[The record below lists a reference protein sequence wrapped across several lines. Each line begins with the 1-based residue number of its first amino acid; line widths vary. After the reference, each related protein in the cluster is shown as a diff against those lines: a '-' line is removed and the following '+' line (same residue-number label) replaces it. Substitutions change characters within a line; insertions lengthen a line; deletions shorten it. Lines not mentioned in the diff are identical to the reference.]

1 MNGVHP
7 DFRPPLPTPL
17 PEGRGDRFETR
28 TKLGA
33 RHRLPSPACGRGAGG
48 EGREGKRLITRTLS
62 RIASGLLLAG
72 FAQLAL
78 AFDLDQLS
86 EQLGKPE
93 VVRGSFVQE
102 KHLRAL
108 PQPLTSR
115 GTFVLARDHGLLW
128 LLERPLQQDYRID
141 DKGIA
146 RRTEQGWQFVA
157 QQSATAQQ
165 NRLFLAVLKGDSSGL
180 RQDFELSLSG
190 TADAWQLDLKP
201 RSVLLKQVFNA
212 IVIRGG
218 ELVQRI
224 ELQETQGDSTVL
236 RLEDNQADQSLSDTE
251 QHDFQS

>member
-1 MNGVHP
+1 MQSGKN
-7 DFRPPLPTPL
+7 LI
-17 PEGRGDRFETR
+17 
-28 TKLGA
+28 A
-33 RHRLPSPACGRGAGG
+33 RC
-48 EGREGKRLITRTLS
+48 IS
-62 RIASGLLLAG
+62 RIISGLLLAG
-72 FAQLAL
+72 LAQQAM

-86 EQLGKPE
+86 AQLGEPE
-93 VVRGSFVQE
+93 VVRGSFIQE

-115 GTFVLARDHGLLW
+115 GHFVLAKDHGLLW

-141 DKGIA
+141 AQGIA
-146 RRTEQGWQFVA
+146 RRSDQGWQFVA

-190 TADAWQLDLKP
+190 TAEAWQLDLTP
-201 RSVLLKQVFNA
+201 RSVLLKQVFKA
-212 IVIRGG
+212 IVINGG

-236 RLEDNQADQSLSDTE
+236 RLEDSQADQSLSDAE
-251 QHDFQS
+251 RHDFQS

>member
-1 MNGVHP
+1 MNRLLSAALAGV
-7 DFRPPLPTPL
+7 
-17 PEGRGDRFETR
+17 
-28 TKLGA
+28 A
-33 RHRLPSPACGRGAGG
+33 RMQS
-48 EGREGKRLITRTLS
+48 GKNLIARCIA
-62 RIASGLLLAG
+62 RIISGLLLAG
-72 FAQLAL
+72 LAQQAM

-86 EQLGKPE
+86 AQLGEPE
-93 VVRGSFVQE
+93 VVRGSFIQE

-115 GTFVLARDHGLLW
+115 GHFVLARDHGLLW

-141 DKGIA
+141 AQGIA
-146 RRTEQGWQFVA
+146 RRSEQGWQFVA

-190 TADAWQLDLKP
+190 TAEAWQLDLTP
-201 RSVLLKQVFNA
+201 RSVLLKQVFKA
-212 IVIRGG
+212 IVINGG

-236 RLEDNQADQSLSDTE
+236 RLEDSQADQSLSDAE
-251 QHDFQS
+251 RHDFQS

>member
-1 MNGVHP
+1 MNRLLSAALAGVARMQSGKNLIARCI
-7 DFRPPLPTPL
+7 FR
-17 PEGRGDRFETR
+17 
-28 TKLGA
+28 
-33 RHRLPSPACGRGAGG
+33 
-48 EGREGKRLITRTLS
+48 I
-62 RIASGLLLAG
+62 ISGLLLAG
-72 FAQLAL
+72 LAQQAM

-86 EQLGKPE
+86 AQLGEPE
-93 VVRGSFVQE
+93 VVRGSFIQE

-115 GTFVLARDHGLLW
+115 GHFVLAKDHGLLW

-141 DKGIA
+141 TQGIA
-146 RRTEQGWQFVA
+146 RRSEQGWQFVA

-190 TADAWQLDLKP
+190 TAEAWQLDLTP
-201 RSVLLKQVFNA
+201 RSVLLKQVFKA
-212 IVIRGG
+212 IVINGG

-236 RLEDNQADQSLSDTE
+236 RLEDSQADQSLSDAE
-251 QHDFQS
+251 RHDFQS

>member
-1 MNGVHP
+1 M
-7 DFRPPLPTPL
+7 
-17 PEGRGDRFETR
+17 
-28 TKLGA
+28 K
-33 RHRLPSPACGRGAGG
+33 RLLSPALAGIG
-48 EGREGKRLITRTLS
+48 CAARMKSGKHLIARYIS

-72 FAQLAL
+72 IAQLAM

-93 VVRGSFVQE
+93 VVRGSFIQE

-115 GTFVLARDHGLLW
+115 GRFVLAKDHGLLW

-141 DKGIA
+141 AQGIA
-146 RRTEQGWQFVA
+146 RRSEQGWQFVA

-190 TADAWQLDLKP
+190 TAEAWQLDLTP
-201 RSVLLKQVFNA
+201 RSVLLKQVFKA
-212 IVIRGG
+212 IVINGG

-236 RLEDNQADQSLSDTE
+236 RLEDNQADQSLSDAE
-251 QHDFQS
+251 RHDFQS

>member
-1 MNGVHP
+1 M
-7 DFRPPLPTPL
+7 
-17 PEGRGDRFETR
+17 
-28 TKLGA
+28 A
-33 RHRLPSPACGRGAGG
+33 R
-48 EGREGKRLITRTLS
+48 I
-62 RIASGLLLAG
+62 ISGLLLAG
-72 FAQLAL
+72 LAQQAM
-78 AFDLDQLS
+78 AFDLEQLS
-86 EQLGKPE
+86 AQLGEPE
-93 VVRGSFVQE
+93 VVRGSFIQE

-115 GTFVLARDHGLLW
+115 GHFVLAKDHGLLW

-141 DKGIA
+141 VQGIA
-146 RRTEQGWQFVA
+146 RRSEQGWQFVA

-190 TADAWQLDLKP
+190 TAEAWQLDLTP
-201 RSVLLKQVFNA
+201 RSVLLKQVFKA
-212 IVIRGG
+212 IVINGG

-236 RLEDNQADQSLSDTE
+236 RLEDSQADQSLSDAE

>member
-1 MNGVHP
+1 MNRLLSAALAGVARMQSGKNLIARCI
-7 DFRPPLPTPL
+7 FR
-17 PEGRGDRFETR
+17 
-28 TKLGA
+28 
-33 RHRLPSPACGRGAGG
+33 
-48 EGREGKRLITRTLS
+48 I
-62 RIASGLLLAG
+62 ISGLLLAG
-72 FAQLAL
+72 LAQQAM

-86 EQLGKPE
+86 AQLGEPE
-93 VVRGSFVQE
+93 VVRGSFIQE

-115 GTFVLARDHGLLW
+115 GHFVLAKDHGLLW

-141 DKGIA
+141 AQGIA
-146 RRTEQGWQFVA
+146 RRSEQGWQFVA

-190 TADAWQLDLKP
+190 TAEAWQLDLTP
-201 RSVLLKQVFNA
+201 RSVLLKQVFKA
-212 IVIRGG
+212 IVIKGG

-236 RLEDNQADQSLSDTE
+236 RLEDSQADQSLSDAE
-251 QHDFQS
+251 RHDFQS

>member
-1 MNGVHP
+1 MNGM
-7 DFRPPLPTPL
+7 PP
-17 PEGRGDRFETR
+17 
-28 TKLGA
+28 GA
-33 RHRLPSPACGRGAGG
+33 HRQSAGQG
-48 EGREGKRLITRTLS
+48 QRAARVKSGKSLIASYIS

-72 FAQLAL
+72 LAQLAM

-86 EQLGKPE
+86 KQLGGPE
-93 VVRGSFVQE
+93 VVRGHFIQE

-115 GTFVLARDHGLLW
+115 GTFVLAREHGLLW

-141 DKGIA
+141 DQGIA

-190 TADAWQLDLKP
+190 SAETWSLQLTP

-212 IVIRGG
+212 IVISGG
-218 ELVQRI
+218 ERVLRI

-236 RLEDNQADQSLSDTE
+236 RLENNRADQALSDAE
-251 QHDFQS
+251 RHDFES